1 MSWDPKVTAITKAKD
16 LDKLEFD
23 NLLGSLMTHEIMMK
37 RNDNIEPKKDKNVAF
52 KVEKCKDLENKI

>member
-1 MSWDPKVTAITKAKD
+1 MEVKD

-23 NLLGSLMTHEIMMK
+23 NLLASLMTHEIMMK